1 MGIVIDPSAPLPTP
15 PVESVSPDGIL
26 TVRRDDAWGGV
37 YLIADYSAA
46 VPPPQR
52 VRFVR
57 VGSDGAETPVRGGD
71 LAWAPGGV
79 AVGYDHEAELGVS
92 SAWYAYPVSAAGV
105 VGARSEGSGM
115 AIPEPDTP
123 RDVWLKPIS
132 DPGLSLRVIVTSWPS
147 LDYAERQERFDVLGA
162 AAPVMSV
169 DEWSLASGQMTL
181 LTETLEERE
190 ALLELLR
197 SRSVLLA
204 QTRHAYGR
212 PDAYWLP
219 GGFSEEM
226 VGRAGDPGRQWT
238 VAMTQVERPPTVD
251 TPLRIPGRTYADSTV
266 LWPTY
271 ADRTAT
277 GQTYQD
283 VTVGG

>member
-1 MGIVIDPSAPLPTP
+1 MGIVIDPSAPAPTP

-26 TVRRDDAWGGV
+26 TVRRDDTWAGV

-46 VPPPQR
+46 VPVPQR

-57 VGSDGAETPVRGGD
+57 SAAGGAEIPLRGGD

-79 AVGYDHEAELGVS
+79 AVGYDHEAELGAS
-92 SAWYAYPVSAAGV
+92 SAWYAYPVAADGT
-105 VGARSEGSGM
+105 VGARSQGAGLAM
-115 AIPEPDTP
+115 PEPDRP
-123 RDVWLKPIS
+123 RDVWLKAVTF
-132 DPGLSLRVIVTSWPS
+132 PGLSLRVIVTSWPS
-147 LDYAERQERFDVLGA
+147 LEYAERQQRFDVLDA
-162 AAPVMSV
+162 SAPVLSV

-181 LTETLEERE
+181 LTESLEERA
-190 ALLELLR
+190 ALLDLLT
-197 SRSVLLA
+197 SKSVLLS
-204 QTRHAYGR
+204 QTLQAYGR
-212 PDAYWLP
+212 PDAYWVP
-219 GGFSEEM
+219 GRFTEEM
-226 VGRAGDPGRQWT
+226 VGAADDPGRRWT
-238 VAMTQVERPPTVD
+238 VDMTQVDRPPTVD
-251 TPLRIPGRTYADSTV
+251 TPLRIPDRSYTDSAA